1 MPEGVAAEEPGD
13 EWCSQRGLLDPATCS
28 DVAKHCNETKQAA
41 KVVQV
46 GFLPLSHTLLEFH
59 VFGGTL
65 PQVCITGACF
75 SPGGP
80 CLQEQSDQSRCAQ
93 FVVCA

>member
-13 EWCSQRGLLDPATCS
+13 EWCAERGLLDPATCS

-46 GFLPLSHTLLEFH
+46 GCLL
-59 VFGGTL
+59 L
-65 PQVCITGACF
+65 PQVVQEHSRQFCPF
-75 SPGGP
+75 SLTWLMAYV
-80 CLQEQSDQSRCAQ
+80 LQEQSDWSR
-93 FVVCA
+93 